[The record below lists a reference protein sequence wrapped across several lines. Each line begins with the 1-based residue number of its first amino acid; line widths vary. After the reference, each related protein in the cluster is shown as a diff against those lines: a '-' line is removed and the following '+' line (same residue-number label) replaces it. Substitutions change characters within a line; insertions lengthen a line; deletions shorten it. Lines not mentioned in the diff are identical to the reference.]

1 MKIPDFSQ
9 EFKGMDASFPCL
21 TEQPTRYVT
30 IRGKLFYAL
39 SASPVNCSPYRILS
53 SIYNLIIASARYVVS
68 SFIIF

>member
-30 IRGKLFYAL
+30 ITGKLFHAL
-39 SASPVNCSPYRILS
+39 SASLVNCLPYGILS
-53 SIYNLIIASARYVVS
+53 TI
-68 SFIIF
+68 

>member
-30 IRGKLFYAL
+30 ITGKLFNAL
-39 SASPVNCSPYRILS
+39 SASPVNCLPYEILS
-53 SIYNLIIASARYVVS
+53 TI
-68 SFIIF
+68 

>member
-30 IRGKLFYAL
+30 ITGKLFHAL
-39 SASPVNCSPYRILS
+39 SASPVNCLPYGILS
-53 SIYNLIIASARYVVS
+53 TI
-68 SFIIF
+68 

>member
-30 IRGKLFYAL
+30 ITGKLFHAL
-39 SASPVNCSPYRILS
+39 SASPVNIVCLMEFYLPYKI
-53 SIYNLIIASARYVVS
+53 
-68 SFIIF
+68 